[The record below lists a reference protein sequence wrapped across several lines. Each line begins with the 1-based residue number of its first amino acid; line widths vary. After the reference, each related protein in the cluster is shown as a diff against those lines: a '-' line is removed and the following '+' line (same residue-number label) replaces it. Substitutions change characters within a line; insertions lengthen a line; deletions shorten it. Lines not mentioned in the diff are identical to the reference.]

1 MIGRRK
7 MIGLLSGAVAAPAL
21 LQAPALANEPREGDL
36 GITGRGR
43 DDQFLHQL
51 RMVQRHRELLIT
63 SVFILGVSQLYL
75 LRTSL
80 GILQR
85 NENRVDLSALPLLG
99 ALMQQSYSR
108 DSFTNANRIGA
119 AYAEGAALFIMMY
132 PGLLIDPK
140 VRQFVMLNT
149 LFSYRFNDEFQA
161 ANWAM
166 MAAMMPTFCALQ
178 SVRQTIEQRSQ
189 TVGRDASAAAQPEPA
204 VLQGLFDEASPQPA
218 VPYAGDVPVLKTLF
232 AGHLHKSA
240 DEELLLLVR
249 PSVTVGD
256 SER

>member
-85 NENRVDLSALPLLG
+85 NENRVGLSALPLLG

-108 DSFTNANRIGA
+108 DSFTNANRVGA

-178 SVRQTIEQRSQ
+178 SVRQLFERRQLQ
-189 TVGRDASAAAQPEPA
+189 TGHNTFGPEPEPA